1 MCRFLAL
8 FAITIIFLPTFVS
21 AKSIA
26 LIVGND
32 TYANVV
38 SLEKARSDAAG
49 YETLFLS
56 LGFDVTMRT
65 DLTGNEMSYELATF
79 FDRMAPG

>member
-1 MCRFLAL
+1 MCRFLAS
-8 FAITIIFLPTFVS
+8 FAIKIIFLPARVF

-38 SLEKARSDAAG
+38 SSEKHDRLVPSYAAR
-49 YETLFLS
+49 LQVL
-56 LGFDVTMRT
+56 R
-65 DLTGNEMSYELATF
+65 N
-79 FDRMAPG
+79 